1 MKPAFS
7 TVACPEWTLDQVA
20 RHAESWG
27 YLGVELRTFGN
38 GSTSLACDPALTG
51 AAKVRTM
58 FRRAGV
64 SICSL
69 ATGVRFDD
77 PITPP
82 LLGQLLDHEQSVR
95 EGKSA
100 VDLAVQLECPFVR
113 VFAFELNGH
122 EKRSSAVARIVDR
135 LAKVADHC
143 RNSGV
148 RLILENGG
156 SFCRSAD
163 ISEIIDKVNSPM
175 LAAAYSPAVA
185 ATANEAPVAGINVLG
200 DRILIA
206 KFKDY
211 KAGQPCALGEGDLHA
226 REAAASLVSA
236 GFTGWGVFEYDR
248 VWFPAAADVD
258 GVMSRSAK
266 TLFEWSG
273 RGVRAGAM

>member
-7 TVACPEWTLDQVA
+7 TVACPDWTLDQVA
-20 RHAESWG
+20 HHAQGWG
-27 YLGVELRTFGN
+27 FLGVELRTFGN
-38 GSTSLACDPALTG
+38 GSSTLACDPALTS
-51 AAKVRTM
+51 ALKTRTL

-100 VDLAVQLECPFVR
+100 VDLAVQLECPLVR

-122 EKRSSAVARIVDR
+122 ERRHSALARITER
-135 LAKVADHC
+135 LGKVADHC

-148 RLILENGG
+148 RLVLENGG
-156 SFCRSAD
+156 SFSRSAD
-163 ISEIIDKVNSPM
+163 IAEIIDRVNSPM
-175 LAAAYSPAVA
+175 LAAAYCPAAAGGESPQ
-185 ATANEAPVAGINVLG
+185 AGLNVLG
-200 DRILIA
+200 DRLLIA
-206 KFKDY
+206 KFKDFH
-211 KAGQPCALGEGDLHA
+211 AGVPCALVEGDLHA
-226 REAAASLVSA
+226 QEAASALVSR
-236 GFTGWGVFEYDR
+236 GFTGWGVYEYDR
-248 VWFPAAADVD
+248 AWFKEAGNIDA
-258 GVMSRSAK
+258 VMARSAK
-266 TLFEWSG
+266 RLFEWSG